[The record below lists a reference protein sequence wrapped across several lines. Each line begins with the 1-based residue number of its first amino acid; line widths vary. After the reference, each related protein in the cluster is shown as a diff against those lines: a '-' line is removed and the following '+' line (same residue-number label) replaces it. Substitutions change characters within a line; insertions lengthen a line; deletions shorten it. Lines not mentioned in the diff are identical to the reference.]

1 VKTEAS
7 ELALSIAHDV
17 AEMNVKIQGRDIAIT
32 EALKTHVLRRLA
44 FALSR
49 FGEKIVSVLVRFSNV
64 KNRQGTVEK
73 RCQIDVGLRRG
84 VTGAGRDADVLVA
97 VDRAADRA
105 GRSVDR
111 ALACERETEDGPR
124 RPPSKRN

>member
-1 VKTEAS
+1 MEAG
-7 ELALSIAHDV
+7 ELALTIVHDV
-17 AEMNVKIQGRDIAIT
+17 AEMKIQIQGRNIVVT

-49 FGEKIVSVLVRFSNV
+49 FGEKVVSVLVRFSNI
-64 KNRQGTVEK
+64 KTRGGGIDK

-84 VTGAGRDADVLVA
+84 VTGADRDPDIFVA
-97 VDRAADRA
+97 VDRAVDRA

-111 ALACERETEDGPR
+111 ALAEDRETENGPSGPLGR
-124 RPPSKRN
+124 RN

>member
-1 VKTEAS
+1 MEAG
-7 ELALSIAHDV
+7 ELALTIAHDV
-17 AEMNVKIQGRDIAIT
+17 AEMKIQIQGRNIVVT

-49 FGEKIVSVLVRFSNV
+49 FGEKVVSVLVRFSNI
-64 KNRQGTVEK
+64 RTRRGGIDK

-84 VTGAGRDADVLVA
+84 VTGAGRDPDILVA
-97 VDRAADRA
+97 VDRAVDRA

-111 ALACERETEDGPR
+111 ALAEDRETENGRPGRGGR
-124 RPPSKRN
+124 RN